1 MQSEHQIM
9 DSDACIQKE
18 LAGIYDRTLSDRLLA
33 ISTFDLKKK
42 LQTCQ
47 RESGYHMPLDILQC
61 FTTGCKPRDSCV
73 DQSENRMLLHVGYV
87 LTRLS
92 GSQRGEWLNAGMRF
106 ADEMDS
112 SADVMDLV
120 DEHLPMWF
128 AKLPVISLLT
138 FFAYVCAAQ
147 QLVNRNVRGE
157 NVHVNSFLRQAD
169 EKDLWKDV
177 RESVYKFVKARI
189 AQCEGD
195 VRDLEES
202 LALLDDLNKMLPFS
216 VVLNDVARM
225 GVKEAWRVESHDL
238 DGSNC
243 LKCFERREWK
253 WLLFEVRHD
262 RWIDALRRLSDSR
275 CDDVHTLV
283 TSTEVCNAIGRHK
296 AKGGLEWHGFR
307 DNETVLLRPVRLQS
321 DVMRIWEALYACSK
335 PIVGRSGGGGRNDAL
350 MAGVE
355 AVVEQLLLMA
365 ALFADGGERFIDGA
379 RALWRCVALRAEL
392 TEMYHS
398 WFIPYAVRAYPR
410 LFPPHI
416 CTFHLFQYAHS
427 VIESRSF
434 RIQHLTMLAPFA
446 DMANHAPAHTQLCN
460 AKVRGYA
467 FQHDP
472 TIGLELYA
480 SRPIAPGEQ
489 ICISY
494 GALKNWQLLLHYGFA
509 LADNP
514 DDGIDVSLQAP
525 EQTMVATTLVLH
537 LALGYTDLDFTLTL
551 GDPLPQEMLIALRI
565 IVLNDEERS
574 QAATTD
580 FTKLVSDRNERGV
593 LQYLRSLLD
602 ALRITRVFE
611 GAHDQFVHF
620 CAHYITS
627 HMAIVDACSERVAH
641 LQRHLEQIDAH
652 PSPHSS
658 SPPNCSSS

>member
-1 MQSEHQIM
+1 MIAFNRPTFSPTPAMVRPPQPAHV
-9 DSDACIQKE
+9 AH
-18 LAGIYDRTLSDRLLA
+18 LA
-33 ISTFDLKKK
+33 
-42 LQTCQ
+42 
-47 RESGYHMPLDILQC
+47 
-61 FTTGCKPRDSCV
+61 
-73 DQSENRMLLHVGYV
+73 
-87 LTRLS
+87 
-92 GSQRGEWLNAGMRF
+92 
-106 ADEMDS
+106 
-112 SADVMDLV
+112 
-120 DEHLPMWF
+120 
-128 AKLPVISLLT
+128 
-138 FFAYVCAAQ
+138 
-147 QLVNRNVRGE
+147 
-157 NVHVNSFLRQAD
+157 
-169 EKDLWKDV
+169 
-177 RESVYKFVKARI
+177 
-189 AQCEGD
+189 
-195 VRDLEES
+195 
-202 LALLDDLNKMLPFS
+202 
-216 VVLNDVARM
+216 
-225 GVKEAWRVESHDL
+225 
-238 DGSNC
+238 
-243 LKCFERREWK
+243 
-253 WLLFEVRHD
+253 
-262 RWIDALRRLSDSR
+262 ALRD
-275 CDDVHTLV
+275 
-283 TSTEVCNAIGRHK
+283 
-296 AKGGLEWHGFR
+296 W
-307 DNETVLLRPVRLQS
+307 LRPVAS
-321 DVMRIWEALYACSK
+321 
-335 PIVGRSGGGGRNDAL
+335 P
-350 MAGVE
+350 
-355 AVVEQLLLMA
+355 LLLRLHPHTADLRELRAAQSFTPSQPLLRIPPSHLICCAAA
-365 ALFADGGERFIDGA
+365 ALAFPIPDIMRAVRRDNLHQRLPDATGDNAVLLLFVLLQLADQQRSFFRPWIQTLPSRLDTPLTLPLERVTDLLYDTPIYP
-379 RALWRCVALRAEL
+379 LILKLRAEL